1 MVEGICTTKPAQN
14 VRKGAL
20 PRSTTTGM
28 AANTWQSN
36 EQSKPSLKS
45 KTMGKGIGSAK
56 PAQTISE
63 AIYKGALSRP
73 SAIYKGALSRPT
85 ASISQGA
92 LSRPTTSWM
101 ATNPSTQAATEG
113 AKQSHAN

>member
-1 MVEGICTTKPAQN
+1 
-14 VRKGAL
+14 
-20 PRSTTTGM
+20 
-28 AANTWQSN
+28 
-36 EQSKPSLKS
+36 
-45 KTMGKGIGSAK
+45 MGKGIGSTK

-63 AIYKGALSRP
+63 AIYKGALSRPSAVYKGALSRP

-101 ATNPSTQAATEG
+101 ATNSSTEVATEG
-113 AKQSHAN
+113 DKQSNAK

>member
-1 MVEGICTTKPAQN
+1 MVAQTL
-14 VRKGAL
+14 RKGAL
-20 PRSTTTGM
+20 PRSAATWM

-36 EQSKPSLKS
+36 EQSKPSHKG
-45 KTMGKGIGSAK
+45 KTMGKGICSTK

-63 AIYKGALSRP
+63 
-73 SAIYKGALSRPT
+73 AIYKGALSRPT

-101 ATNPSTQAATEG
+101 ATNSSTEVATEG
-113 AKQSHAN
+113 AKQSNAN

>member
-1 MVEGICTTKPAQN
+1 
-14 VRKGAL
+14 
-20 PRSTTTGM
+20 M

-73 SAIYKGALSRPT
+73 SAIYKGALSR
-85 ASISQGA
+85 
-92 LSRPTTSWM
+92 
-101 ATNPSTQAATEG
+101 
-113 AKQSHAN
+113 